1 MSIPKPLTLASVGV
15 RMILENGPKAAT
27 PFDVQDSGK
36 HMSVV
41 GGIFHL
47 DLLELPEMA
56 KSVDKWTIRP
66 SMTLLVPC
74 GSLIDIM

>member
-1 MSIPKPLTLASVGV
+1 M
-15 RMILENGPKAAT
+15 MLENGPEAAT

-41 GGIFHL
+41 GCILHL
-47 DLLELPEMA
+47 DLVELPEMA

-66 SMTLLVPC
+66 SMYLLFQLW
-74 GSLIDIM
+74 LID